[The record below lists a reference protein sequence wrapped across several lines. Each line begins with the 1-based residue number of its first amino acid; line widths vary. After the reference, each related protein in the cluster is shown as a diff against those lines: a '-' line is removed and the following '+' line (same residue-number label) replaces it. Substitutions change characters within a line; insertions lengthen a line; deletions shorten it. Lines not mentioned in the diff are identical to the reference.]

1 LIELL
6 VNLTISHSFK
16 GYGSLSLFVEFIAI
30 EMNNEKRNVVKRAY
44 FELFFFA
51 CKICL
56 LWVYV
61 FMQTT
66 IPESCM
72 KTFKKT
78 LTAFLI
84 KELRMILSL
93 FGKLMVYL
101 AVFSYLNIIE
111 LNPQIQV
118 SNEVLILSGLG
129 VYLLSF

>member
-1 LIELL
+1 
-6 VNLTISHSFK
+6 
-16 GYGSLSLFVEFIAI
+16 
-30 EMNNEKRNVVKRAY
+30 
-44 FELFFFA
+44 
-51 CKICL
+51 
-56 LWVYV
+56 
-61 FMQTT
+61 
-66 IPESCM
+66 M